1 MGVSEPFIR
10 RPIATSL
17 LGIALLIGG
26 LLGYFALPVSALPQV
41 DFPTVQV
48 TTQLPGASPDVI
60 ASLITAPLE
69 RQLGQIPSLSAM
81 NSTSSFGVSQI
92 SLQFDLNRDID
103 GATQDVQA
111 AINAAAGVLPKTLP
125 YPPTYAKVNPADAPV
140 MTLALRSDTISL
152 RAMSDIADTLLAQ
165 RLSQISGVGRV
176 SVLGG
181 LKPAVRIQADLARLA
196 AYGIAMEDLRTA
208 IASANVSGPKGSL
221 DGAQQSY
228 IIAANDQIAAAD
240 AYKPVIIAYRNG
252 SPVTI
257 ADVAQIVDGLEND
270 RTGGWYQGSPAV
282 IIDIQ
287 RQPGA
292 NVIDVVSQIRAE
304 IPKVQRAIPAGVNLT
319 IVSDRTV
326 TIRASVRDV
335 QFTLILSVVLVTL
348 VVLLFLRSL
357 RATLIAGVALPLSL
371 ITSFGIMYFAGF
383 SLDNLSLMALTIG
396 TGFVVDDAIVMIEN
410 IVRHMENGDSA
421 MEASLKGASEI
432 GFTVISLTVSL
443 IAVFIPLLFM
453 SGLVGRMFREF
464 ALTLTIA
471 VVTSAVVS
479 LTLTPMMCSRLLKH
493 AHEEL
498 AVPGLAAVSRFIDR
512 TVGFYHRTLLWVLE
526 RQRATLV
533 VTFATLIATLA
544 LYVVAPK
551 GFLPLQD
558 TASITAVTE
567 AGPDVSFAEMQKRQ
581 AEAADAIKADP
592 DVTGVVSVIGAGSVN
607 PTTNVGRLVMTLK
620 PRGERRDDVS
630 VVITRLKERVAAIPG
645 MTIYFQPVQ
654 DVQISTQSSRSQYQ
668 YTLTGTDAALVSEW
682 ARKLVAEM
690 RRDPLFRDVSSEAQ
704 EGGLRAQLTVDR
716 TRAGQLGVSL
726 QGITDTLNDA
736 FAQRQISTIYGQA
749 NQYRVVLEALPMYQ
763 RDPSILSKLYL
774 PGAASATAGA
784 PNAQVPL
791 SAVATLTRTT
801 APLAISHQAQFPS
814 ISLSFN
820 LAPGAALGDAVE
832 AVKTI
837 ETRIE
842 MPNSIVGVYAG
853 DAAEFAKAL
862 AGQPWL
868 LLAAVITI
876 YIVLGVLYESYI
888 HPITILSTLPS
899 AGVGAI
905 LALMLCGQDLS
916 VIGLIGI
923 ILLMGHRQ
931 EERDHDD
938 RLRARGRARAGD
950 VAERGDRTGLS
961 AALPSDHDDDAGRP
975 VRCAAAGD
983 RERHRRRAALPTR
996 HLHYRRPAAQPIA
1009 HALHHAG
1016 DLSRPR
1022 PHQPPPRA
1030 GAAAGRIRRSARRGR
1045 DRGDAVMASISE
1057 PFIRRPV
1064 ATTLL
1069 SIGLFLLG
1077 IVAYEFLP
1085 VASVPNIDFSR
1096 HLRLG
1101 QPSWRRPVRHGRDGC
1116 LAAGAAARRD
1126 RGHQPDHLD
1135 FVTRHD
1141 QHPAPVRH
1149 RPQRRQSRPRRAG
1162 GNQCVAGRP
1171 AERFAD
1177 AAALPQGEHRRRA
1190 GLRAGA
1196 DLEDAVRQRGLRRR
1210 RHRAGAAHLA
1220 GAGGGQCDDL
1230 GCRPAG
1236 GQDSAQS
1243 CRAVQCRHRHRRRAN
1258 CDYQRQPARSGR
1270 HLQRRAPERDAVA
1283 QQADADGER
1292 VPRHRHQER
1301 EGQFRPALRCC
1312 RHRGLRP

>member
-26 LLGYFALPVSALPQV
+26 ALGYFALPVSALPQV

-140 MTLALRSDTISL
+140 MTVALRSDTISL

-196 AYGIAMEDLRTA
+196 AYGIAMEDLRAA
-208 IASANVSGPKGSL
+208 ISSANVSGPKGSL

-228 IIAANDQIAAAD
+228 LIAANDQIAAAD
-240 AYKPVIIAYRNG
+240 AYRPIIIAYRNG

-257 ADVAQIVDGLEND
+257 GDVAQIVDGLEND
-270 RTGGWYQGSPAV
+270 RTGGWYQGTPAV

-292 NVIDVVSQIRAE
+292 NVIDVVRQIRAE

-326 TIRASVRDV
+326 TIRASVHDV

-498 AVPGLAAVSRFIDR
+498 AVPGLAAISRFIDR
-512 TVGFYHRTLLWVLE
+512 TVAFYHRTLLWVLE

-533 VTFATLIATLA
+533 VTFATLIATLV

-581 AEAADAIKADP
+581 AAAADAIKADP

-630 VVITRLKERVAAIPG
+630 VVITRLKDRVAGIPG
-645 MTIYFQPVQ
+645 MTVYFQPVQ

-668 YTLTGTDAALVSEW
+668 YTLTGTDATLVSEW
-682 ARKLVAEM
+682 AQKLVDEM

-704 EGGLRAQLTVDR
+704 EGGLRAQLDVDR

-763 RDPSILSKLYL
+763 RDPAILSKLYL
-774 PGAASATAGA
+774 PGGASATVGA

-791 SAVATLTRTT
+791 SAVATLKRTT
-801 APLAISHQAQFPS
+801 APLAISHQAQFPA

-820 LAPGAALGDAVE
+820 LAPGAALGDAVA

-837 ETRIE
+837 ETNIG

-905 LALMLCGQDLS
+905 LALILCGQDLS

-923 ILLMGHRQ
+923 ILLMGIVKKNAIMMIDFAL
-931 EERDHDD
+931 E
-938 RLRARGRARAGD
+938 
-950 VAERGDRTGLS
+950 AERGQGMPAHEAIVQACLLRFRPIMMTTL
-961 AALPSDHDDDAGRP
+961 AALFG
-975 VRCAAAGD
+975 
-983 RERHRRRAALPTR
+983 ALPLAIESGTGAELR
-996 HLHYRRPAAQPIA
+996 FPLGISIIGGLLLSQLLTLYTTPVIYLALDRINRRLEQ
-1009 HALHHAG
+1009 AL
-1016 DLSRPR
+1016 
-1022 PHQPPPRA
+1022 PPVEPGGPPVA
-1030 GAAAGRIRRSARRGR
+1030 GA
-1045 DRGDAVMASISE
+1045 
-1057 PFIRRPV
+1057 
-1064 ATTLL
+1064 T
-1069 SIGLFLLG
+1069 
-1077 IVAYEFLP
+1077 
-1085 VASVPNIDFSR
+1085 
-1096 HLRLG
+1096 
-1101 QPSWRRPVRHGRDGC
+1101 
-1116 LAAGAAARRD
+1116 
-1126 RGHQPDHLD
+1126 
-1135 FVTRHD
+1135 
-1141 QHPAPVRH
+1141 
-1149 RPQRRQSRPRRAG
+1149 
-1162 GNQCVAGRP
+1162 
-1171 AERFAD
+1171 
-1177 AAALPQGEHRRRA
+1177 
-1190 GLRAGA
+1190 
-1196 DLEDAVRQRGLRRR
+1196 
-1210 RHRAGAAHLA
+1210 
-1220 GAGGGQCDDL
+1220 
-1230 GCRPAG
+1230 
-1236 GQDSAQS
+1236 
-1243 CRAVQCRHRHRRRAN
+1243 
-1258 CDYQRQPARSGR
+1258 
-1270 HLQRRAPERDAVA
+1270 
-1283 QQADADGER
+1283 
-1292 VPRHRHQER
+1292 
-1301 EGQFRPALRCC
+1301 EGMQ
-1312 RHRGLRP
+1312 